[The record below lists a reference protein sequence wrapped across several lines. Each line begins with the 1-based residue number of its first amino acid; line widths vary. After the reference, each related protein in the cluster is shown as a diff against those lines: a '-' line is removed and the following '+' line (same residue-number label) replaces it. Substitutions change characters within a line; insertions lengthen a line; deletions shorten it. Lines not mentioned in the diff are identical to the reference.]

1 MKKAH
6 ASHLRSWHDLLNP
19 KTTSMAIQ
27 HINPDSMMETPVF
40 SQAVVT
46 SGSGKTIYIGGQ
58 NAVNEKGEVIGK
70 GDIAAQTEQVMKNIL
85 TALEA
90 CGATMKDVVKLNI
103 FITQGQD
110 AQKGF
115 EASQKFMPKDAQP
128 PVITALYVAGMGN
141 PDFLLEIDAVAF
153 VAD

>member
-1 MKKAH
+1 MGIK
-6 ASHLRSWHDLLNP
+6 
-19 KTTSMAIQ
+19 
-27 HINPDSMMETPVF
+27 HINPDGMLKTPVF

-46 SGSGKTIYIGGQ
+46 SGTGRTIYIGGQ
-58 NAVNEKGEVIGK
+58 NAVNEKGEIIGK
-70 GDIAAQTEQVMKNIL
+70 GDIAAQTEQVMKNIV

-115 EASQKFMPKDAQP
+115 EASQKFMPKDANP
-128 PVITALYVAGMGN
+128 PVITALYVARMGN

-153 VAD
+153 VND

>member
-1 MKKAH
+1 MGIK
-6 ASHLRSWHDLLNP
+6 
-19 KTTSMAIQ
+19 
-27 HINPDSMMETPVF
+27 HINPDGMLKTPVF

-46 SGSGKTIYIGGQ
+46 SGTGRTIYIGGQ
-58 NAVNEKGEVIGK
+58 NAVNKKGEIIGK
-70 GDIAAQTEQVMKNIL
+70 GDIAAQTEQVMKNIV

-115 EASQKFMPKDAQP
+115 EASQKFMPKDVKP
-128 PVITALYVAGMGN
+128 PAITALFVAGMGN

-153 VAD
+153 VAG